1 MNAYR
6 KNSRRGYTR
15 LPLIRD
21 SIDFQLDPPK
31 ISSYQIIWGTPAYHF
46 QGTVWMD
53 FQLDC
58 AVQNPL
64 SMAEFCN
71 LIK

>member
-1 MNAYR
+1 MA
-6 KNSRRGYTR
+6 TR
-15 LPLIRD
+15 PW
-21 SIDFQLDPPK
+21 DP
-31 ISSYQIIWGTPAYHF
+31 ILSLSAPAYHF